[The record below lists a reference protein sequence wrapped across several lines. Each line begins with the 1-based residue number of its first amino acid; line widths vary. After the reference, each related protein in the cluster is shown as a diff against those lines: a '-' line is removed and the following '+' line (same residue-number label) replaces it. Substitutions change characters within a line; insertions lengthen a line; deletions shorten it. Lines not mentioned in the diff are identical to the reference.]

1 MITWA
6 ALVLGFAAGLLFGA
20 RFRTVRTRVAAEPAA
35 EVGGRFQSALPQGLA
50 AADEALVDQLLGDL
64 GIEDDGDPAGDEGDA
79 PAAGDAPVGPE
90 VTGEGAES
98 PELTQ
103 GPAAVVR
110 QRLQRVLVNLPVG
123 IVVTDVD
130 GRAAY
135 RNELAEEFGSGRHTD
150 TLVDAAIA
158 EVAELSEESGRAMR
172 ELDLYGPPRRFL
184 VLRGSAMF
192 ENDRYLGT
200 VVSIE
205 DTTENHRVA
214 DIRRDF
220 VANVSHELKT
230 PVGALGVLAETLVDA
245 DDPDIVQRLSNRVL
259 AEAIRL
265 GNTIDDLL
273 TLSQVESG
281 EVFDPHEVAVGDVLA
296 MAVDRVSSAAEQR
309 NVDVVID
316 ADDATVLAD
325 RRQLVSALANLVDN
339 AIKYSDEGTTVEV
352 TARQADGWTSFEI
365 TDHGI
370 GIPEGDLERVF
381 ERFYRVDPSR
391 RRDTGGTGLGLSI
404 VRNVAV
410 AHGGEVGLRSTE
422 GVGSTFTLRLP
433 ETLPALDLSR
443 SSEGVRS

>member
-1 MITWA
+1 MIPWA
-6 ALVLGFAAGLLFGA
+6 ALALGFAAGLLFGA
-20 RFRTVRTRVAAEPAA
+20 RFRTVRRRVAAEPAA
-35 EVGGRFQSALPQGLA
+35 EVGGRFESTLPSGA
-50 AADEALVDQLLGDL
+50 FSAADEQLVDQLLGDL
-64 GIEDDGDPAGDEGDA
+64 GIDPDEPEPEADPAPDA
-79 PAAGDAPVGPE
+79 ETVE
-90 VTGEGAES
+90 VA
-98 PELTQ
+98 PELTE

-123 IVVTDVD
+123 IVVTDIA

-135 RNELAEEFGSGRHTD
+135 RNALAEEFGSGRHTD

-158 EVAELSEESGRAMR
+158 EVAQISETEGRAKR

-192 ENDRYLGT
+192 EDDRYLGT

-245 DDPDIVQRLSNRVL
+245 DDPDVVQRLSNRVL

-281 EVFDPHEVAVGDVLA
+281 EVFDPHPVAIHDVLSI
-296 MAVDRVSSAAEQR
+296 AVARVAAAAEQR
-309 NVDVVID
+309 KVDVVVE
-316 ADDATVLAD
+316 AEDATVHAD
-325 RRQLVSALANLVDN
+325 RRQLVSAIANLVDN

-352 TARQADGWTSFEI
+352 IAQHVDGWTSFEI

-410 AHGGEVGLRSTE
+410 AHGGDVGLRSTE

-433 ETLPALDLSR
+433 EARPTLDLSR
-443 SSEGVRS
+443 SPEGTRS